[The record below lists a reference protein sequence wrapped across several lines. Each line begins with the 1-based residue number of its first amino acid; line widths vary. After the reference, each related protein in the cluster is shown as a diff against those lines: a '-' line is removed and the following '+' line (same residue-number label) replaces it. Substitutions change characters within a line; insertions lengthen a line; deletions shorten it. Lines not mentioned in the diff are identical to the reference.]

1 MPPPSPTH
9 RMTAAKAVVESFRRF
24 GLDTV
29 FGLPGVDNLPLYD
42 ALHGAPDIR
51 HVLARNE
58 SGAAI
63 MADGYARASGRPAA
77 LFTITGP
84 GVLNAMTGVAEAH
97 AASSPILWVA
107 TEIPAH
113 TRSEGKKGV
122 LHELEDQMA
131 LVQTVTRFQCR
142 VEDPGAVPSALAM
155 AWRHLTHGR
164 RGPVYVEIPLNV
176 LDREGEVSFP
186 EPSPPAEGAEG
197 GRGRGREVD
206 EAAIRKAADLL
217 RAAERP
223 VLVIGG
229 GAAWAGAGGEA
240 VRVAERLGSP
250 VLSTP
255 TGKGVFPEDH
265 PLFLGSL
272 WSNTWDRREPVRRV
286 LEESDVCLAAGTRF
300 SAVATDEWKV
310 RLPERLIRLDA
321 DAGRLNE
328 NYPSA
333 VGIAGDA
340 KHSLAALMEAL
351 GETGGG
357 PGGPGGT
364 GGTRGETWFRRGD
377 DSGPDPAAGALLREI
392 RGGLPRDAIT
402 TWDSLISLWA
412 ATRFP
417 AFEPRTFLL
426 SSGLCTLG
434 YALPAAIGAQ
444 MAHPDRRVVAVTGD
458 GAFLFTLA
466 ELATLAEEGLP
477 VTVLL
482 LDDGGYRAVRNAQE
496 RHYGGRT
503 IACDLRNP
511 DFVRLAESFGIEAR
525 RLPGVEA
532 VGKALAEP
540 PTGPQLF
547 VLELAL
553 TSP

>member
-1 MPPPSPTH
+1 MPPTH
-9 RMTAAKAVVESFRRF
+9 RMTAAKAVVESLRRL

-29 FGLPGVDNLPLYD
+29 FGLPGVHNLPLYD

-58 SGAAI
+58 SGAAF

-97 AASSPILWVA
+97 AASSPILWIA

-113 TRSEGKKGV
+113 TRNEGKRGA
-122 LHELEDQMA
+122 LHELDDQMA
-131 LVQTVTRFQCR
+131 LTQTVTRFQCR
-142 VEDPGAVPSALAM
+142 VEDPGAVPSALAV
-155 AWRHLTHGR
+155 AWRHLSRGR
-164 RGPVYVEIPLNV
+164 RGPVYVEIPLDV
-176 LDREGEVSFP
+176 LDQEGEVSFP
-186 EPSPPAEGAEG
+186 DPRPPGEKG
-197 GRGRGREVD
+197 GRGID
-206 EAAIRKAADLL
+206 EAAVRGAADLL

-223 VLVIGG
+223 VFVIGG
-229 GAAWAGAGGEA
+229 GAAWAEAGGEA
-240 VRVAERLGSP
+240 VRLAERLGSP

-272 WSNTWDRREPVRRV
+272 WSNTWDRRESVRRA
-286 LEESDVCLAAGTRF
+286 LEESDLCLAVGTRF
-300 SAVATDEWKV
+300 SAAATDAWKV
-310 RLPERLIRLDA
+310 RLPERLIRIDA
-321 DAGRLNE
+321 DAARLNE

-340 KHSLAALMEAL
+340 RHALAALVEAL
-351 GETGGG
+351 DEGGA
-357 PGGPGGT
+357 GT
-364 GGTRGETWFRRGD
+364 GGTTGQTWFRRGG
-377 DSGPDPAAGALLREI
+377 DSEPDPAAAALLREI
-392 RGGLPRDAIT
+392 REGLPRDAVT
-402 TWDSLISLWA
+402 CWDSLISLWA
-412 ATRFP
+412 AKRFP
-417 AFEPRTFLL
+417 VFEPRTFLL

-434 YALPAAIGAQ
+434 YALPAALGAQ
-444 MAHPDRRVVAVTGD
+444 AAHPNRRVVAVTGD

-482 LDDGGYRAVRNAQE
+482 LNDGGYGAIRNAQE
-496 RHYGGRT
+496 RRYGGRT

-525 RLPGVEA
+525 RLSGVEA
-532 VGKALAEP
+532 VGKALGEAP
-540 PTGPQLF
+540 AGPRLL
-547 VLELAL
+547 VLELGL